1 MCHTQP
7 PAQTQASPSHAAH
20 RYQRRRMY
28 TRIALGKNSTMDV
41 VAGDGVGAHGQLVF
55 LYPLLFLL
63 QVCACM
69 EGG

>member
-1 MCHTQP
+1 
-7 PAQTQASPSHAAH
+7 
-20 RYQRRRMY
+20 MY

-63 QVCACM
+63 QVRVWRGVEWGQDLWISMGVCWCRASLLARF
-69 EGG
+69 GLV